1 MKHVASQDPAIF
13 EAIQD
18 ELQRQREK
26 IELIASENF
35 VSEAVMEAQGSVLT
49 NKYAEGYPGRRYY
62 GGCEHVDVVE
72 DLARD
77 RVKEIFGGD
86 HVNVQPHSGAQANMG
101 VYFTILEHGDTV
113 LGMNLSHGGHLTHGS
128 PVNFSGVQY
137 NFVEYGVTE
146 NDHRIDYDKVLE
158 LAKAHQPKLIVAG
171 ASAYPRE
178 IDFKRFRE
186 IADEVGAYL
195 MVDMAHIAGLVATG
209 LHNNPVPHSHFV
221 TSTTHKTLR
230 GPRGGLIICEEQF
243 AKKVDKSIFPGL
255 QGGPLMHVIAAKAV
269 SFLEVL
275 QPSFNDYAAQIIR
288 NAKRLGESLQK
299 EGINLV
305 SGGTDNHLLLLDLTG
320 LGLTGKVAEKAL
332 DDVGVT
338 TNKNT
343 IPFDPE
349 SPFVTSG
356 IRIGTAAVTSRGFK
370 EEDMDEIAAI
380 IGLTLNNMEQEE
392 KLAEARQRVKTLTS
406 KFPMYE

>member
-1 MKHVASQDPAIF
+1 
-13 EAIQD
+13 
-18 ELQRQREK
+18 
-26 IELIASENF
+26 
-35 VSEAVMEAQGSVLT
+35 
-49 NKYAEGYPGRRYY
+49 
-62 GGCEHVDVVE
+62 
-72 DLARD
+72 
-77 RVKEIFGGD
+77 
-86 HVNVQPHSGAQANMG
+86 
-101 VYFTILEHGDTV
+101 
-113 LGMNLSHGGHLTHGS
+113 
-128 PVNFSGVQY
+128 
-137 NFVEYGVTE
+137 
-146 NDHRIDYDKVLE
+146 
-158 LAKAHQPKLIVAG
+158 
-171 ASAYPRE
+171 
-178 IDFKRFRE
+178 
-186 IADEVGAYL
+186 
-195 MVDMAHIAGLVATG
+195 
-209 LHNNPVPHSHFV
+209 
-221 TSTTHKTLR
+221 
-230 GPRGGLIICEEQF
+230 
-243 AKKVDKSIFPGL
+243 
-255 QGGPLMHVIAAKAV
+255 MHVIAAKAV